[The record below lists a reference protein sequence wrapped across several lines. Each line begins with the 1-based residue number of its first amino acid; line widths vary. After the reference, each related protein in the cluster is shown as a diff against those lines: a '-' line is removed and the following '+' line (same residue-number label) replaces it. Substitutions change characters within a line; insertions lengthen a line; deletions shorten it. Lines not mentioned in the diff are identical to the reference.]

1 MFIDKWDLN
10 NELGLEAKVSKVRE
24 LIDICNLGIETTE
37 KQIKELMERY
47 DHNKAMLQMLDK
59 KADELTKVYLNLND
73 QLNKLLKQTDLQ
85 ELNEEEQILKAEA
98 KLAAEEDEWWN
109 AIK

>member
-1 MFIDKWDLN
+1 MFIDKWDMN

-24 LIDICNLGIETTE
+24 LIDICNLGIGTTE

-59 KADELTKVYLNLND
+59 KADDLTKAYLKLN
-73 QLNKLLKQTDLQ
+73 QKLEGLLKQANIGGN
-85 ELNEEEQILKAEA
+85 NE
-98 KLAAEEDEWWN
+98 
-109 AIK
+109 